1 MIKSFSNALFRLLT
15 KNKMY
20 VHQLEK
26 LVKTVNDYLE
36 ELGVQVPFFVAGG
49 SVYSVINDNN
59 VYDDIDVFFYTQEDC
74 DAVINKLS
82 PDNQSA
88 ITFEGDI
95 TTITCTA
102 NSYVTSNAV
111 TVPSLAKSPL
121 RRQIQFVKLHV
132 GDVHDVMSTFDFN
145 CSKVAYTSQGEF
157 VKSVHYTTHI
167 TVDEKNIN
175 GMVLERY
182 HKYKSKKNCKDDDN
196 VTYKQIIRYLINNC
210 DVRFDTGYKA
220 QPCIT
225 GTELLENAIRNDFI
239 EIAQAVHDYIQ
250 SKDVPTRLNIFS
262 KLPALLDKEIKDMSD
277 ELYLFLLLRSIK
289 MPQYKCTDKQEV
301 RLKYAEYFI

>member
-1 MIKSFSNALFRLLT
+1 
-15 KNKMY
+15 MY

-49 SVYSVINDNN
+49 SVYSVINDNS

-88 ITFEGDI
+88 ITVDGDI
-95 TTITCTA
+95 TTITCTV

-157 VKSVHYTTHI
+157 VKSADYTTHI

-182 HKYKSKKNCKDDDN
+182 HKYISKKGCKDDDYI
-196 VTYKQIIRYLINNC
+196 TYKQIIRYLINNC
-210 DVRFDTGYKA
+210 DVRFDTGYKT
-220 QPCIT
+220 QPCII
-225 GTELLENAIRNDFI
+225 GSELLENAISNDFI

-250 SKDVPTRLNIFS
+250 TKDVPTRLNIFS
-262 KLPALLDKEIKDMSD
+262 KLPALLNKEIKDMSD
-277 ELYLFLLLRSIK
+277 ELYLFLLLRSIN
-289 MPQYKCTDKQEV
+289 MPSIYKCTDKQEV